1 MDYAEEK
8 SDQLLSREFF
18 TSKTSTLNTTVIFH
32 TNDFLLT
39 SNFKIGVKNLRKK
52 YIILRYSH

>member
-1 MDYAEEK
+1 MNYAEEK
-8 SDQLLSREFF
+8 FDQHLSREFF
-18 TSKTSTLNTTVIFH
+18 TSETSTLNTTVIFH

-52 YIILRYSH
+52 YIIL